1 MRKDTIQFQEKG
13 EIKMIAHRGLSGLE
27 RENTNA
33 AFVAA
38 GQRGYY
44 GIETDVHITADGKFI
59 IIHDDDLKRIAKM
72 NRRVEDMTFDELR
85 AVRLTDLDGVERGDL
100 CLPSLDEY
108 LRICKKYDKQAI
120 LELKN
125 EMPKAKIWEIV
136 EVVKKFGWFEN
147 TTFIS
152 FHYENLLAV
161 REKYPIAD
169 VQFLTDKVKE
179 KLLERMIA
187 DKIDADFAENC
198 ISKEL
203 VERLHTSRRKV
214 NVWTV
219 DEIKAAKK
227 LKEMGVDF
235 ITTNILE

>member
-1 MRKDTIQFQEKG
+1 
-13 EIKMIAHRGLSGLE
+13 MIAHRGLSGLE

-161 REKYPIAD
+161 RENQYPAKS
-169 VQFLTDKVKE
+169 TKRE
-179 KLLERMIA
+179 
-187 DKIDADFAENC
+187 C
-198 ISKEL
+198 IQEL
-203 VERLHTSRRKV
+203 
-214 NVWTV
+214 
-219 DEIKAAKK
+219 
-227 LKEMGVDF
+227 
-235 ITTNILE
+235 

>member
-1 MRKDTIQFQEKG
+1 MDTLHLNVPKPQ
-13 EIKMIAHRGLSGLE
+13 MIAHRGLSGLE
-27 RENTNA
+27 LENTA
-33 AFVAA
+33 SAFVAA
-38 GQRGYY
+38 GNRSYY
-44 GIETDVHITADGKFI
+44 GIETDVHRTVDEKFI

-203 VERLHTSRRKV
+203 VERLHTARRKV

>member
-1 MRKDTIQFQEKG
+1 
-13 EIKMIAHRGLSGLE
+13 MIAHRGLSGLE
-27 RENTNA
+27 RENTTA

-203 VERLHTSRRKV
+203 VERLHTARRKV

>member
-27 RENTNA
+27 CENTNA

-38 GQRGYY
+38 GLRSYY

-203 VERLHTSRRKV
+203 VERLHTARRKV

>member
-1 MRKDTIQFQEKG
+1 MKKFINY
-13 EIKMIAHRGLSGLE
+13 AHRGASE
-27 RENTNA
+27 YAPENTLLSFYTGLFMQAN
-33 AFVAA
+33 
-38 GQRGYY
+38 
-44 GIETDVHITADGKFI
+44 GIETDVHITSDGKFI

-203 VERLHTSRRKV
+203 VERLHTARRKV

>member
-1 MRKDTIQFQEKG
+1 
-13 EIKMIAHRGLSGLE
+13 
-27 RENTNA
+27 
-33 AFVAA
+33 
-38 GQRGYY
+38 
-44 GIETDVHITADGKFI
+44 
-59 IIHDDDLKRIAKM
+59 
-72 NRRVEDMTFDELR
+72 
-85 AVRLTDLDGVERGDL
+85 
-100 CLPSLDEY
+100 
-108 LRICKKYDKQAI
+108 
-120 LELKN
+120 
-125 EMPKAKIWEIV
+125 MPKAKIWEIV

-203 VERLHTSRRKV
+203 VERLHTARRKV